1 MDEQKRDLVR
11 HAAYEQVR
19 NDLRGSQT
27 SKTKKKVTC
36 TPPNVQCGG
45 RCIPPAWDCRLKGE
59 GQNAELKVHA
69 QDISAGVASIQRGG
83 VDVAKGALGLN
94 PARFERG
101 RRSLIRGAVKLAPGD
116 NLEEKKALR
125 RKLEKNTAL
134 IAGATSLGLA
144 AVVGYSQGRKLVP
157 PSWRAKWETP
167 AKNAFNAALDR
178 APVIGS
184 RRERNRQAGEM
195 AATTLGGVIT
205 RGVRQQGA
213 AAAASGNSG
222 GIGPLSFRSQSANTV
237 DSGLT
242 RALDKVNSSGRSFE
256 SWKQEATQVLFG
268 AKTPKGHSVYSE
280 RAANEYLTTQFG
292 LSKAAVAKGT
302 GADGASQ
309 SVRNSSVI
317 KDVSKKITSMG
328 EDMKRDMTTRGIVS
342 QDTYIKTVALPSVE
356 KGMRGLS
363 ALQKKAALGEAETT
377 IRAAMGG
384 SKTANGRAKI
394 LHTAAVNNYDTYFSN
409 VSKNMQR
416 FAGNPV
422 NRESPLGD
430 GATALA
436 RFEIGRKTGTSPQ
449 ILSRGHGDLLL
460 REHYQTRV
468 AKSKTGYVVSDG
480 TAKRIAQTIT
490 RSTTTPTSEQAFKI
504 LNTNGFPNAVSGT
517 RTARPTAGGA
527 GRTPKT
533 GIRAQQNLAALAK
546 SIRSRE
552 GNENMSYEA
561 ALRAARAEQKRRD
574 SARGDDEHMSPTIT
588 KRNPPEP
595 LVTNSTPTVVNGPT
609 STEHLPADDDEMV
622 TPLMP
627 VSKMS
632 ESPSPKEAEQ
642 MGQEEEEPKATGSV
656 KIKLE
661 LELPASA
668 VKGKVMQDSMPPR
681 IASYL
686 QTKRG
691 FN

>member
-1 MDEQKRDLVR
+1 MDEQKRDSAR

-19 NDLRGSQT
+19 SDLRGSQT
-27 SKTKKKVTC
+27 SKTKKKVSC
-36 TPPNVQCGG
+36 TPPNKQCGG

-83 VDVAKGALGLN
+83 VDVAKGALSLN

-134 IAGATSLGLA
+134 IAGATSLGIA
-144 AVVGYSQGRKLVP
+144 AVVGYSQGRKIVP

-178 APVIGS
+178 APVIGP

-195 AATTLGGVIT
+195 AATTLGGAIT

-213 AAAASGNSG
+213 AAAAAGNSG

-256 SWKQEATQVLFG
+256 SWKQEATQVLFS

-302 GADGASQ
+302 GSEGASQ
-309 SVRNSSVI
+309 SVRNTSVI
-317 KDVSKKITSMG
+317 KDVGKKLTSMG
-328 EDMKRDMTTRGIVS
+328 EDMNRDMRTRGILS

-356 KGMRGLS
+356 KGLRGLS
-363 ALQKKAALGEAETT
+363 SLQKKAALGEAETT

-384 SKTANGRAKI
+384 PKTANGRAKI

-409 VSKNMQR
+409 VATNMQR

-436 RFEIGRKTGTSPQ
+436 RFEIGRKTGSSPQ

-460 REHYQTRV
+460 REHYHTRV
-468 AKSKTGYVVSDG
+468 AKSKTGYVVADG

-517 RTARPTAGGA
+517 RAPRSAAGGG
-527 GRTPKT
+527 GRPSPRT
-533 GIRAQQNLAALAK
+533 GLRAQQNLAALAK
-546 SIRSRE
+546 AIQKRK

-561 ALRAARAEQKRRD
+561 ALRAARREQT
-574 SARGDDEHMSPTIT
+574 RGDDEHMSPTIT

-595 LVTNSTPTVVNGPT
+595 LVTNSAPTVVNGPT
-609 STEHLPADDDEMV
+609 STEHLPKDDDEMV
-622 TPLMP
+622 TPLVP

-632 ESPSPKEAEQ
+632 ESPTPKEAEEIA
-642 MGQEEEEPKATGSV
+642 QEEPAKPEGNV